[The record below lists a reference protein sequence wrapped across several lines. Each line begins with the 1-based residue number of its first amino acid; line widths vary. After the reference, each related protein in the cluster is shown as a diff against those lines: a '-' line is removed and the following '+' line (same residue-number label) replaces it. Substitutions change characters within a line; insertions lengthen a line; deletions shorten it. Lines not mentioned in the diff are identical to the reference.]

1 MAKLFGKKLPE
12 NVKTIIVEQD
22 DSGKYVLKLFSNHAN
37 ILFEKRLK
45 LRKKA
50 TIHGKPHYIFEV
62 EET

>member
-1 MAKLFGKKLPE
+1 MAKIFGKKLPE
-12 NVKTIIVEQD
+12 NVKIITVEQD
-22 DSGKYVLKLFSNHAN
+22 DSGKYVLKLFSNPAN

-50 TIHGKPHYIFEV
+50 TIHGKPCYTFEV